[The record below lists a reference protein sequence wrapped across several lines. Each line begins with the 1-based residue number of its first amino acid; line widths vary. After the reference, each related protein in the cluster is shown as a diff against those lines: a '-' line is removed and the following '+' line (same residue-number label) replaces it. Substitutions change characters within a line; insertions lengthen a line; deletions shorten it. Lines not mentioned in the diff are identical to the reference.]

1 MDLHQ
6 AQNEAHRLEHGM
18 SQDFQEKLVERLG
31 YPTRSPYGRP
41 IPGTGEPKMPADA
54 LTLDTAEL
62 GEPYVVDRVPEE
74 DSQLLRFLSDSM
86 IVPEQSITVADAAPY
101 LGVMEV
107 ATQGEKVSIGYNVA
121 RQIVVRPHTG
131 FTG

>member
-1 MDLHQ
+1 
-6 AQNEAHRLEHGM
+6 
-18 SQDFQEKLVERLG
+18 
-31 YPTRSPYGRP
+31 
-41 IPGTGEPKMPADA
+41 MPADA

-131 FTG
+131 STG